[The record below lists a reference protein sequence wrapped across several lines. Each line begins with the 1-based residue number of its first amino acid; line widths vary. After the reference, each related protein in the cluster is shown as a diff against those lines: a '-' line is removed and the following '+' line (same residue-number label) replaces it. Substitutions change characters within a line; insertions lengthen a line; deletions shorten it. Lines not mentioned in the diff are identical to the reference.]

1 MLPQYLVRE
10 AVQRALAEDIG
21 RGDITTDA
29 LIDASVPASARLMAR
44 EQGIVAGLDLA
55 EAAFRGIEMRAH
67 GQNTGPDIVFE
78 RLIQDGR
85 PVKAGDVIARI
96 SGSARALLSAE
107 RVALNFMTH
116 MSGIASLTGRY
127 VAAIAGSGARIVD
140 TRKTLPGL
148 RVFEKYAVRMGGGAN
163 HRFALDDAAMI
174 KDNHIVAAGGI
185 GPAIRQV
192 RAAIGHMVK
201 ICCEVDRIDQI
212 EEALAAG
219 VDVLLLDNMGPETLA
234 EAVRLIAGRATA
246 EASGKVS
253 LDTVAAIAGSGVDVI
268 SVGRL
273 THSAPALDI
282 ALDFDG

>member
-1 MLPQYLVRE
+1 MLPAYLVRE

-29 LIDASVPASARLMAR
+29 LIGGGVATCGRLMAR
-44 EQGIVAGLDLA
+44 EAGIVAGMDLA
-55 EAAFRGIEMRAH
+55 EAAFRGVDPA
-67 GQNTGPDIVFE
+67 IVFD
-78 RLIQDGR
+78 RLISDGDR
-85 PVKAGDVIARI
+85 VAGGDVIARI

-116 MSGIASLTGRY
+116 MSGIATLTGRY

-174 KDNHIVAAGGI
+174 KDNHVVAAGGI
-185 GPAIRQV
+185 GQAIRQV
-192 RAAIGHMVK
+192 RAATGHMVK

-219 VDVLLLDNMGPETLA
+219 VDVLLLDNMTPHVLA

-253 LDTVAAIAGSGVDVI
+253 LDNVAAIAASGVDVI
-268 SVGRL
+268 SVGKL

-282 ALDFDG
+282 ALDFDE

>member
-1 MLPQYLVRE
+1 MLPHYLVRE

-29 LIDASVPASARLMAR
+29 LIDGGAQASARLMAR

-55 EAAFRGIEMRAH
+55 EAAFRGVE
-67 GQNTGPDIVFE
+67 PDITFE
-78 RLIQDGR
+78 RLIADGQ

-148 RVFEKYAVRMGGGAN
+148 RVFEKYAVRMGGGVN

-253 LDTVAAIAGSGVDVI
+253 LDTVAAIAASGVDVI

>member
-1 MLPQYLVRE
+1 MLPHYLVRE

-29 LIDASVPASARLMAR
+29 LIDAGAQASARLMAR
-44 EQGIVAGLDLA
+44 EAGIVAGLDLA
-55 EAAFRGIEMRAH
+55 EAAFRGVE
-67 GQNTGPDIVFE
+67 PDITFE
-78 RLIQDGR
+78 RLIADGQ
-85 PVKAGDVIARI
+85 PVKAGDIVARI

-107 RVALNFMTH
+107 RVALNFITH

-127 VAAIAGSGARIVD
+127 VAAIAGTRARIVD

-148 RVFEKYAVRMGGGAN
+148 RVFEKYAVRMGGGVN

-185 GPAIRQV
+185 GSAIRQV

-253 LDTVAAIAGSGVDVI
+253 LDTVAAIAASGVDVI

-273 THSAPALDI
+273 THSAPAMDI

>member
-1 MLPQYLVRE
+1 
-10 AVQRALAEDIG
+10 
-21 RGDITTDA
+21 
-29 LIDASVPASARLMAR
+29 
-44 EQGIVAGLDLA
+44 
-55 EAAFRGIEMRAH
+55 
-67 GQNTGPDIVFE
+67 
-78 RLIQDGR
+78 
-85 PVKAGDVIARI
+85 
-96 SGSARALLSAE
+96 
-107 RVALNFMTH
+107 
-116 MSGIASLTGRY
+116 LTGRY

-174 KDNHIVAAGGI
+174 KDNHVVAAGGI
-185 GPAIRQV
+185 GQAIRQV
-192 RAAIGHMVK
+192 RAATGHMVK

-219 VDVLLLDNMGPETLA
+219 VDVLLLDNMTPHVLA

-253 LDTVAAIAGSGVDVI
+253 LDNVAAIAASGVDVI
-268 SVGRL
+268 SVGKL

-282 ALDFDG
+282 ALDFDE